1 MRRPRVVPAEEHPAG
16 LVRADAVARENLPV
30 LVVVPHE
37 KRVVVIQDHHAPFP
51 AQCYVPPRR
60 RVSRATRCRHVPN
73 ASGRRCGAPDATEAR
88 ILRLGIRRRCRC
100 EPRAAIRGAQNVS
113 SRRMVFVLATPAAGL
128 RQGFTSLKACGNRE
142 PTQPPRNPLSTTRPP
157 PCTLGIGDMGDIA
170 FRTST
175 HNLAKPQHVACF
187 GLRFG
192 FADSVG
198 WAA

>member
-1 MRRPRVVPAEEHPAG
+1 MLPLFAVPTR
-16 LVRADAVARENLPV
+16 LTSDTM
-30 LVVVPHE
+30 
-37 KRVVVIQDHHAPFP
+37 
-51 AQCYVPPRR
+51 PPRSRSLGTPSR
-60 RVSRATRCRHVPN
+60 RLRHRARQRGLRTRGRAA
-73 ASGRRCGAPDATEAR
+73 ASTPGAPDATEAR

-128 RQGFTSLKACGNRE
+128 RQGFTGLKACGNRE

-157 PCTLGIGDMGDIA
+157 PRTLGIGDMGDIA
-170 FRTST
+170 FRTCT
-175 HNLAKPQHVACF
+175 HDLERPQHVACF
-187 GLRFG
+187 GPRFG